1 MGGDPY
7 QYVAPYQA
15 NLQAVLDRLREDVFE
30 RGEYRGAEAR
40 PRTIEEA
47 VRQSEESGTASI
59 LDIERITKEPDFCCA
74 APLTDEELARYFA
87 GQAPTVK
94 MVEECD
100 DLWEELE
107 RGMARYVVIY
117 EGGVPNEVVFVGYSF
132 D

>member
-15 NLQAVLDRLREDVFE
+15 NLQAVLDRLRKDVFE

-59 LDIERITKEPDFCCA
+59 LDIERITKTPDYSCA
-74 APLTDEELARYFA
+74 APLTDEEITRYFG
-87 GQAPTVK
+87 GQPPTVK

-107 RGMARYVVIY
+107 RGMARYVLIY
-117 EGGVPNEVVFVGYSF
+117 EGGVPKEVVFVGYSF

>member
-15 NLQAVLDRLREDVFE
+15 NLQAVLERLRKDVFE
-30 RGEYRGAEAR
+30 RGEYRGAEAG

-47 VRQSEESGTASI
+47 VRRSEESGTASI
-59 LDIERITKEPDFCCA
+59 LDIERITKTPDLCCA
-74 APLTDEELARYFA
+74 APLTDEEIERYFG
-87 GQAPTVK
+87 GQPPTVK

-117 EGGVPNEVVFVGYSF
+117 EGGVPKEVVFVGYSF